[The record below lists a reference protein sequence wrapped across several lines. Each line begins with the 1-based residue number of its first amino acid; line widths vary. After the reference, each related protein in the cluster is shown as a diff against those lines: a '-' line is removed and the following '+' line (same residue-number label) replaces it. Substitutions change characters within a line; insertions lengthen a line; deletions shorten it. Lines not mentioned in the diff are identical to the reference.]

1 MDRFA
6 IFVDAGYLH
15 AAGGQLCHNT
25 PIRNATEMDIGPLIA
40 ALRART
46 EEISGIE
53 YLRTYWY
60 DGASE
65 GIPTAAQNA
74 VANLRGVKL
83 RLGRMDVQGRQKGV
97 DSLIVRDLMRLA
109 GEHAVATAFVV
120 SGDEDIRQGV
130 IEAQDYGI
138 KVILLA
144 IKPIEGNVSRTLLRE
159 ADDILTLDETVLA
172 PFFKLVTPVEDEQY
186 QPRPAGQWSPSSGG
200 YRPDVRPAWVPATAA
215 TWPSPPEPGP
225 YTVGW
230 DYGEEWMRLA
240 TPPERERLAEMK
252 SMNPALAIP
261 QELDRELLGRA
272 RPYVNG
278 AIISQPDRKLLR
290 DGFWDA
296 LNGE

>member
-6 IFVDAGYLH
+6 IFVDAGYLY
-15 AAGGQLCHNT
+15 AAGGQLCHGT
-25 PIRNATEMDIGPLIA
+25 SSRNATEVDVGPLIV
-40 ALRART
+40 ALRGRT
-46 EEISGIE
+46 EEISNIE

-83 RLGRMDVQGRQKGV
+83 RLGRMDMQGRQKGV

-109 GEHAVATAFVV
+109 DEHAIATAFVV

-144 IKPIEGNVSRTLLRE
+144 IKPIENNVSRTLLRE
-159 ADDILTLDETVLA
+159 ADDILTLDETVLS
-172 PFFKLVTPVEDEQY
+172 PFFKVATPVEDEY
-186 QPRPAGQWSPSSGG
+186 PSRPAGQWAGSNGG
-200 YRPDVRPAWVPATAA
+200 YRPDVRPAAMPLTIA
-215 TWPSPPEPGP
+215 TWPAPPAPSP
-225 YTVGW
+225 YTVGF
-230 DYGEEWMRLA
+230 DFGEEWVRLA
-240 TPPERERLAEMK
+240 TPPERERLREMK
-252 SMNPALAIP
+252 SMNPTYGIP
-261 QELDRELLGRA
+261 ADLDRELLRA
-272 RPYVNG
+272 ARAYVAG
-278 AIISQPDRKLLR
+278 GTIGQEDKVLLR

>member
-6 IFVDAGYLH
+6 IFVDAGYLY
-15 AAGGQLCHNT
+15 AAGGQLCHGT
-25 PIRNATEMDIGPLIA
+25 SSRNATEVDVGPLIA
-40 ALRART
+40 SLRGRT
-46 EEISGIE
+46 EEISRIE

-83 RLGRMDVQGRQKGV
+83 RLGRMDMQGRQKGV

-109 GEHAVATAFVV
+109 GEHAIATAFVV

-144 IKPIEGNVSRTLLRE
+144 IKPIENNVSRTLLRE
-159 ADDILTLDETVLA
+159 ADDILTLDETVLS
-172 PFFKLVTPVEDEQY
+172 PFFKLVTPVEDDAY
-186 QPRPAGQWSPSSGG
+186 TTRPNGQWTPAPTG
-200 YRPDVRPAWVPATAA
+200 YRQDVRPSPTLQMTA
-215 TWPSPPEPGP
+215 TWPAPPEPGP

-240 TPPERERLAEMK
+240 TPPERERLTEMK
-252 SMNPALAIP
+252 SMNPALPIP

-272 RPYVNG
+272 RPYVG
-278 AIISQPDRKLLR
+278 GGIISQPDRKLLR